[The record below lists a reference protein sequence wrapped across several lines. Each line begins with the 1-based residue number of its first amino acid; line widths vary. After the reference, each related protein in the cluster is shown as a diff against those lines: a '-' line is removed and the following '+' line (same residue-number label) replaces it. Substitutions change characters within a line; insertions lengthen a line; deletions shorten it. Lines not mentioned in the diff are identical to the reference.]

1 MTKPHYEVSC
11 AVIEKDNKILCCRR
25 GPKGE
30 TAFKWEFPGG
40 KLEPGETK
48 EEALVRE
55 IKEELNT
62 EIKINKFL
70 ITVNHEYNTFK
81 VTLHVYL
88 CEFINDNYELIV
100 HKECKWC
107 ERDKLNELDFAAA
120 DHQFLDLI

>member
-1 MTKPHYEVSC
+1 MIKPHYEVAC

-100 HKECKWC
+100 HKE
-107 ERDKLNELDFAAA
+107 
-120 DHQFLDLI
+120 